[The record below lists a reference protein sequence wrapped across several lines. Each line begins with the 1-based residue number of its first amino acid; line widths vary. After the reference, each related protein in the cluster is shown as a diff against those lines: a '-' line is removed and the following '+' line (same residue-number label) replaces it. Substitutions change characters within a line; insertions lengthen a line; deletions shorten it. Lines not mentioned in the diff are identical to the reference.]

1 MVALLTTILVIGVG
15 LLMPGVIN
23 RTRAYLSGRKGIR
36 LFQHLFDARVMMNKG
51 VVVGEGTTMLT
62 KIAPS
67 VYLGSIFT
75 AMLFIPI
82 GGFDPLLNF
91 RGDVVMFAYLM
102 ALSRMTIILAA
113 LDTGSSFEGMGA
125 SRDALYGALVEPA
138 LFIVA
143 GTLALVTGATSF
155 NEMFNSLAT
164 TTLSPDMVIVVLLL
178 VYVMITIITIE
189 TGRIPVDDPRTHLE
203 LTMIHEVMVLD
214 YSGIDLAMITVANWL
229 KMGALSV
236 FAANIFTTVMGGS
249 WIITFVVAL
258 SGGVVIGVVESFLA
272 RNKLSRNTTYILTTV
287 AIALVLFLVA
297 LMLKMNIE
305 I

>member
-1 MVALLTTILVIGVG
+1 MIALLTTILMIGVA
-15 LLMPGVIN
+15 LLLPGVIN

-36 LFQHLFDARVMMNKG
+36 LFQHLYDARVMLSKG
-51 VVVGEGTTMLT
+51 VVVGEGTTWLT
-62 KIAPS
+62 KVAPS

-75 AMLFIPI
+75 ALLFVPL
-82 GGFDPLLNF
+82 GGFEPLLNF
-91 RGDVVMFAYLM
+91 RGDIVMFAYLM
-102 ALSRMTIILAA
+102 ALSRLTVILAA

-164 TTLSPDMVIVVLLL
+164 MGLSPDMVIVVLLL
-178 VYVMITIITIE
+178 VYVMITVVTIE
-189 TGRIPVDDPRTHLE
+189 SGRIPVDDPRTHLE

-214 YSGIDLAMITVANWL
+214 YSGVDLAMISVGNWL
-229 KMGALSV
+229 KMGVLSV
-236 FAANIFTTVMGGS
+236 FAGNILTTVLGGS
-249 WIITFVVAL
+249 WIVTIIAAL

-297 LMLKMNIE
+297 LMLKMDIE